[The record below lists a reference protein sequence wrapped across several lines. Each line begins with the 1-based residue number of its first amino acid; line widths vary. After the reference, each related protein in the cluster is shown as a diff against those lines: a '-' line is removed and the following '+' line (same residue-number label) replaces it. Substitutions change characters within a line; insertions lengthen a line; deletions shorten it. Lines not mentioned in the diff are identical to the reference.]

1 MTIEGMNALYA
12 ETFRKDRKLFRLCE
26 TERAEIVLVGNKI

>member
-12 ETFRKDRKLFRLCE
+12 ETFRKDRKLFRLRE
-26 TERAEIVLVGNKI
+26 TERAEIVLAANKI